1 MIDRPDFPSVNA
13 AMTDRL
19 DALFRHFALSAEL
32 FHTGRTREFMALDE
46 PGLGHLH
53 VVRDG
58 ALDVHHDGRPALAV
72 REPTLLL
79 YPRPMPH
86 RFVADIDTGV
96 DLACARLRFQGGAA
110 HPIAEALPAFVAL
123 PLSSLG
129 WTASLLDALFH
140 EAEHDYCGRRVVLD
154 RLFEVLFV
162 QVLRTLMHAGNLRA
176 GLMAGLAH
184 PRLRLALV
192 AMHEQPAHDWSLDT
206 LAQRAGMSRSAFAEA
221 FRVEVGETPGAYLQ
235 RWRIALAQR
244 ALREGRGLKLI
255 AGDVGY
261 GSEAALSRAFKAQTG
276 VPPRLWKER
285 QSA

>member
-1 MIDRPDFPSVNA
+1 MA
-13 AMTDRL
+13 DRL
-19 DALFRHFALSAEL
+19 EALFRHFALSAEL
-32 FHTGRTREFMALDE
+32 FNTGRLCGTVDLDE
-46 PGLGHLH
+46 PEVGHLH
-53 VVRDG
+53 VIRDG
-58 ALDVHHDGRPALAV
+58 ILDVHHAGRLALAV

-79 YPRPMPH
+79 YPRPLPH
-86 RFVADIDTGV
+86 RFVGDPDTGA
-96 DLACARLRFQGGAA
+96 DLTCARLRFQGGAA

-162 QVLRTLMHAGNLRA
+162 QVLRTMMHEGNVRA

-184 PRLRLALV
+184 PKLRLALV
-192 AMHEQPAHDWSLDT
+192 AMHEQPACDWSLDL
-206 LAQRAGMSRSAFAEA
+206 LAQQAGMSRSAFAEA

-244 ALREGRGLKLI
+244 ALREGRMLKQV
-255 AGDVGY
+255 ADDVGY

-276 VPPRLWKER
+276 RSPREWR
-285 QSA
+285 AAQQR